1 MHDVLDELDCF
12 SYAIL
17 EEWFVFDL
25 FVELVNSHKNVLE
38 ITFGL
43 FERSHL
49 IQPPARERPSRRD
62 ADKIV
67 CWDVSLSCKYLAA
80 LALSDEFFCVF

>member
-12 SYAIL
+12 SYAVL
-17 EEWFVFDL
+17 EEWFVFDP
-25 FVELVNSHKNVLE
+25 FCELVNSHKNVLE

-49 IQPPARERPSRRD
+49 I
-62 ADKIV
+62 
-67 CWDVSLSCKYLAA
+67 
-80 LALSDEFFCVF
+80 